1 MSTEYLHGVRVIE
14 INNGSRPLR
23 TASTAVIGLVATGE
37 DADATVFPENK
48 AVLISN
54 LPEAIGKAGTK
65 GTLAPALNAIYK
77 QANALTVVVRVPTSK
92 EKNDNGA
99 DQNAKTIGTFEN
111 GRRSGAKALL
121 SAKAELGV
129 VPRIIARAR
138 QIPL

>member
-23 TASTAVIGLVATGE
+23 TASTAVVGLVATGE
-37 DADATVFPENK
+37 DADAATFPENRP
-48 AVLISN
+48 VLISN

-92 EKNDNGA
+92 EK
-99 DQNAKTIGTFEN
+99 
-111 GRRSGAKALL
+111 KA
-121 SAKAELGV
+121 
-129 VPRIIARAR
+129 
-138 QIPL
+138 